1 MDSIATLTPAH
12 APGDDCAQ
20 DVAGVTMTIVG
31 HPDPGRVGET
41 AAVEFD
47 ARQRV
52 PLSRR
57 EPLFAAA
64 GQPGRPLE
72 DPHLSRS
79 PIYLSFKAGEMP
91 VWTDPAHA
99 PSEIRPLHGAQGRA
113 WYVGLRRRVGLLIEL
128 GLRAA
133 PPREQHGLVGV
144 SAATARLREQ
154 IEATAG
160 SELPVLLS
168 GETGTGKELAAQA
181 IHALGRRR
189 QQPLVAVNLSAIPDS
204 TAASQLFGHARGAFT
219 DAARAHDGYFLQ
231 ADGGTLFL
239 DEIGDASIGLQV
251 QLLRALEQREIQP
264 VGGRVRA
271 VDVRLITATDA
282 DLDDAVA
289 AGRFRKA
296 LLFRLC
302 GQTLKLLPLRDRP
315 ADIAVQLVHFLD
327 RALDGLGRREH
338 LRLRSWTDSPWLD
351 LEAVEAALNARWP
364 GNSRELRA
372 VASQAALLGANQPKI
387 VLATS
392 SPPAP
397 ASASRSTSAVANAAA
412 EEPARALTESAIRA
426 TLAAHQHSVRGAAR
440 ALQVAPN
447 TLYARMRELGIPL
460 AGALS
465 DEELAAAHEASGGNV
480 TMMARALGVSLRGIQ
495 RRLGRAR

>member
-1 MDSIATLTPAH
+1 MDSITTLTPAE
-12 APGDDCAQ
+12 AR
-20 DVAGVTMTIVG
+20 DVDGPHRSAGVTMTIVG
-31 HPDPGRVGET
+31 HPDPSRIGEV

-57 EPLFAAA
+57 EPRFAAA
-64 GQPGRPLE
+64 GQPARPLE

-79 PIYLSFKAGEMP
+79 PTYLSFEAGEMP
-91 VWTDPAHA
+91 AWSDPADA
-99 PSEIRPLHGAQGRA
+99 PCEIRPLHGAAGRA
-113 WYVGLRRRVGLLIEL
+113 WYVGLRGRVGLLLEL
-128 GLRAA
+128 GLRAP
-133 PPREQHGLVGV
+133 PPRERHGLVGV

-160 SELPVLLS
+160 SELPVLLI

-181 IHALGRRR
+181 IHACGRRR
-189 QQPLVAVNLSAIPDS
+189 GRPLVAVNLSAIPES

-239 DEIGDASIGLQV
+239 DEIGDAPTGLQV

-271 VDVRLITATDA
+271 VDVRLIAATDT
-282 DLDDAVA
+282 DLEAAVA
-289 AGRFRKA
+289 DGRFRKA

-302 GQTLKLLPLRDRP
+302 SQTLRLVPLRERP
-315 ADIAVQLVHFLD
+315 ADIAVQFVHFLD
-327 RALDGLGRREH
+327 QALDGLGRPER
-338 LRLRSWTDSPWLD
+338 LRMRSWTDPPWLD
-351 LEAVEAALNARWP
+351 LEAIEAALHARWP
-364 GNSRELRA
+364 GNSRELRGA
-372 VASQAALLGANQPKI
+372 VSQAALLAADQPRL
-387 VLATS
+387 VLPAAAATITT
-392 SPPAP
+392 AP
-397 ASASRSTSAVANAAA
+397 ADAA
-412 EEPARALTESAIRA
+412 PTRAAPSLTEAAIREA
-426 TLAAHQHSVRGAAR
+426 LAAHRHSVRGAAR

-447 TLYARMRELGIPL
+447 TLYAHMSELGIPH

-465 DEELAAAHEASGGNV
+465 DEAIAAARAAWGGDV
-480 TMMARALGVSLRGIQ
+480 VKMARALGVSVRGIQ

>member
-1 MDSIATLTPAH
+1 MDSITTLTPADARDIECPH
-12 APGDDCAQ
+12 HKG
-20 DVAGVTMTIVG
+20 GVTMTIVG
-31 HPDPGRVGET
+31 HPDPSRVGES

-47 ARQRV
+47 AQQRV

-72 DPHLSRS
+72 DPYLSRS
-79 PIYLSFKAGEMP
+79 PAYLSFKAGEMP
-91 VWTDPAHA
+91 VWSEPAHA
-99 PSEIRPLHGAQGRA
+99 PCELRPLHGAQGRA
-113 WYVGLRRRVGLLIEL
+113 WYVVLRRRVGLLIEL
-128 GLRAA
+128 GLRPP
-133 PPREQHGLVGV
+133 PPRERHGLVGV

-160 SELPVLLS
+160 SELPVLLI

-181 IHALGRRR
+181 IHACGRRR
-189 QQPLVAVNLSAIPDS
+189 GQPLVTVNLSAIPDS

-239 DEIGDASIGLQV
+239 DEIGDAPISLQV
-251 QLLRALEQREIQP
+251 QLLRALEQGEIQP
-264 VGGRVRA
+264 IGGRVRA
-271 VDVRLITATDA
+271 VDVRLLAATDT
-282 DLDDAVA
+282 DLEDAVA

-302 GQTLKLLPLRDRP
+302 SQTLRLLPLRDRP

-327 RALDGLGRREH
+327 QALAGLGRRE
-338 LRLRSWTDSPWLD
+338 RLHMRAWTDSPWLD
-351 LEAVEAALNARWP
+351 LEAVEAALFARWP
-364 GNSRELRA
+364 GNSRELRGA
-372 VASQAALLGANQPKI
+372 ASQAALLAANQPKL
-387 VLATS
+387 VLTTS
-392 SPPAP
+392 APPAT
-397 ASASRSTSAVANAAA
+397 ASIPTPDVAAPL
-412 EEPARALTESAIRA
+412 EVFARALTESAIRE

-447 TLYARMRELGIPL
+447 TLYARMRDLGIPL
-460 AGALS
+460 AGNLS
-465 DEELAAAHEASGGNV
+465 DEELAAAHAASGGNV
-480 TMMARALGVSLRGIQ
+480 MRMARALGVSVRGIK